1 MRVTA
6 AATEQII
13 RAPRVPG
20 AAVRA
25 ELGAAVVGDD
35 VGAAVIVGANDRV
48 GCGVEGEGVVGA
60 AVVGAN
66 DAVGYSVGGEGGAD
80 GVVVQFS
87 GRITAITITRMKK
100 TNRKQKFKAHK
111 FFVSSLKSSRS
122 LTIP

>member
-60 AVVGAN
+60 AVVVGAN
-66 DAVGYSVGGEGGAD
+66 DAV
-80 GVVVQFS
+80 
-87 GRITAITITRMKK
+87 
-100 TNRKQKFKAHK
+100 
-111 FFVSSLKSSRS
+111 
-122 LTIP
+122 